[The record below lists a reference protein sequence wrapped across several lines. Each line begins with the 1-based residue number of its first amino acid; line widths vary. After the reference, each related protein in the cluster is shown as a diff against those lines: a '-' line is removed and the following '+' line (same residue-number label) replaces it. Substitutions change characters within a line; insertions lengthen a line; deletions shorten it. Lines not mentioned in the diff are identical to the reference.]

1 MWKDATH
8 LAFLSCT
15 PMPDYF
21 IFGGCLRSELRFP
34 ELTETRGRVPDWT
47 LRLGSLSKMGEGDV
61 LSDVELSPSC
71 RVRLSRGDGSLRY
84 SHSCAGSFEIFAA
97 GTRILFEPA
106 PGGDLGIAR
115 TDFITRVLL
124 YCVDRARVTWLHGSA
139 VRIGTKA
146 VAFLGQSGAGKSTLA
161 LALARSGCEH
171 ICDDTLPVEAG
182 VQSVV
187 WPSDHIIRL
196 RSDTRGRLASCAH
209 ATRRESDGKFILT
222 GGAFNPGELT
232 LASNAPG
239 AGRTALSALYLLTPP
254 IGSGSRDSVVRR
266 NVGPTS
272 AVHRL
277 MQHLKLDPTVG
288 PDDPARLVRQLGT
301 IVSST
306 PVFELTVSRD
316 WARIE
321 EVVGRLMAWH
331 ADGSISV
338 AANPLPQAVSA

>member
-1 MWKDATH
+1 
-8 LAFLSCT
+8 
-15 PMPDYF
+15 MPDYF

-34 ELTETRGRVPDWT
+34 ELTETRGRLPDWT
-47 LRLGSLSKMGEGDV
+47 LRLGSLSRLHQGEV

-84 SHSCAGSFEIFAA
+84 SHSCAGTFEIFAG

-106 PGGDLGIAR
+106 TGGDLGIAR

-139 VRIGTKA
+139 VGIGNRA

-161 LALARSGCEH
+161 LALARAGCEH

-182 VQSVV
+182 IESVV

-196 RSDTRGRLASCAH
+196 RPDTRGRLASCAH
-209 ATRRESDGKFILT
+209 ATRRESDGKFILA
-222 GGAFNPGELT
+222 GGAFDPGEVT

-239 AGRTALSALYLLTPP
+239 AGRIALAALYLLAPAAM
-254 IGSGSRDSVVRR
+254 SQSSEAVRR
-266 NVGPTS
+266 KYVGPTS
-272 AVHRL
+272 AVPRL

-288 PDDPARLVRQLGT
+288 PDDPGRLVRQLGT
-301 IVSST
+301 IAISA

-316 WARIE
+316 WARIDD
-321 EVVGRLMAWH
+321 VVSRLMAWH
-331 ADGSISV
+331 AEPGTS
-338 AANPLPQAVSA
+338 ATPRPLALAVPA